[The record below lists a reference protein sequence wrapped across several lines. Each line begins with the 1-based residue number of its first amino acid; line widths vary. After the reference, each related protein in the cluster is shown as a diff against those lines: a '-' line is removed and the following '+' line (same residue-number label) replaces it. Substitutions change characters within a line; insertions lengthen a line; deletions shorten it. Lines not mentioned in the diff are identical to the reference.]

1 MPSTSL
7 LPGLINWRKSPI
19 LSFSLSLTRSLQN
32 ILSVHARL
40 PLDFR
45 FDFLLTALPRY
56 PVQST
61 VIHRG
66 PLGTARTGLQ
76 SAHAL
81 FSGTPGSSLQ
91 PYSFSHT
98 SFRPLSDGH
107 KQLVQQLRLWAH
119 GFPFLIRP
127 PTAPEPLLTISSIDA
142 DIAFDLCVQVWH
154 IVKRDRMVVL
164 FVWDGTDLPL
174 PSLSA
179 HVHHPS
185 LDPAPLVLPSLT
197 HPLARA
203 PLHFVP
209 LPRSTALNHSIS
221 LLLSLFCAGRQHQSP
236 PVIPR
241 ITASHTMPPNPPLHH
256 LRPPA
261 HPYPNPH
268 PLGHP
273 HQPLHQH
280 RRMQGCIPPLLL
292 PALAQ
297 GTHFFAVGGRP
308 APPLCVLQRVPPLG
322 SLLPVMCHVDDL
334 HWLLHRLHPS
344 VAKALEGEGGGGPA
358 RAGHEGEG
366 GGRGDG
372 GNRGGENERAERDQN
387 GGQGAGGVA
396 AEGSERRQ
404 DGEGREEGEEE
415 RVAGEWQQEGVVPCW
430 VRLRNIRAT
439 CHGARGDWLGI
450 FNNSSRLSLV
460 RECYSDVAELK
471 SKYAERAASEDAHTR
486 IGNMAL
492 WASIHQHTRIAR
504 SLQPYSTLRQIY
516 THPVVPYRFRCA
528 ARVIFASAIHPARF
542 TAFVPDKPR
551 SISSSPAP
559 PRSSTPLPAVATSAG
574 AAAGTDAT
582 EGTGEE
588 GTGKRSGEEG
598 VERARAK
605 LQKGEGH
612 ADVARQDV
620 ADVARQEGADVAP
633 QEDAEANVAR
643 EAVGKGVEEG
653 EGGGSGKAAETA
665 GTSEGVGGVASA
677 KGESTGKAGS
687 GVKRKWAAGL
697 VLVLEDATGRLL
709 VRLASPNAEVFFSA
723 TAEELRKDAGVSA
736 RAAAS
741 MAMLLG
747 VPRDHGQDTEFDFG
761 QQAHAGIERDAV
773 HENEDARVEREA
785 RNPPSIDCS
794 MAPRVLG
801 LLALIAI
808 SVVGCVA
815 FSEERP
821 TDQRILVLLDDLKN
835 KDSYS
840 IFFKNLADRGYE
852 LDLRAARDSSL
863 VLQKYGEYLYDAAI
877 ILAPKVSSFGGVVDV
892 AAILD
897 FVDSGHD
904 LILAADSGASDTIRD
919 IALECGVDL
928 DENPKG
934 VVIDH
939 QQYARVSGRRDDHTL
954 VLGSNLINSSVIL
967 GASPIK
973 GPILFQGI
981 AMTVSPTSE
990 LVVPVLSGSPTAY
1003 AADPAAALK
1012 EPPALQGKA
1021 VSLVAAMQARNNAR
1035 VLISGSLALFTDSF
1049 FRAVVDVSATSADP
1063 ASQNAKTSQ
1072 WLSPAGNEQF
1082 VTELS
1087 KWTFH
1092 ERGHLKAVNLRH
1104 NKAGESTEPAVYLVS
1119 DHLEFAVDIYEWAG
1133 SEWVPFK
1140 GDDVQVQF
1148 YMMSPYVLK
1157 TLSHD
1162 DKGRFFT
1169 SFQVPDVY
1177 GVFQF
1182 KVEHKRLGYSTISLA
1197 KQIPVRPFRHDEF
1210 ERFIPAAF
1218 PYYASTFSMCSNAPF
1233 SFTMLVIPPLIILHH
1248 FYPTTTLFISTPYAL
1263 ANRALPSLPL
1273 VPIYI
1278 SFNHQMIAFFVI
1290 GFVFLYHK

>member
-1 MPSTSL
+1 MSSAWWSSQTTFGTPRGLVLLSL
-7 LPGLINWRKSPI
+7 
-19 LSFSLSLTRSLQN
+19 SLSLTRSLQN

-45 FDFLLTALPRY
+45 FDFLLTALPHY

-66 PLGTARTGLQ
+66 PLGTARTGQQ

-142 DIAFDLCVQVWH
+142 DIAFDLCVQVSQPVNCVAH
-154 IVKRDRMVVL
+154 SKEGSHGGALRLGRHRPPSPLAFRVSPA
-164 FVWDGTDLPL
+164 TSSLPCFRAFLWPLRFRLSSL
-174 PSLSA
+174 PFHFQARSSPFFRPSTTCPSITHPSSRPCSTPFRPSSTLYCTQPLNLSSAVSFLCRPAAPIPSSHSPHHGQPYNAPESSSTPSAPSSSSLPQPPPTRPPTSTPASASA
-179 HVHHPS
+179 HAGVH
-185 LDPAPLVLPSLT
+185 PA
-197 HPLARA
+197 
-203 PLHFVP
+203 
-209 LPRSTALNHSIS
+209 
-221 LLLSLFCAGRQHQSP
+221 SP
-236 PVIPR
+236 PPCTR
-241 ITASHTMPPNPPLHH
+241 SG
-256 LRPPA
+256 
-261 HPYPNPH
+261 YPH
-268 PLGHP
+268 
-273 HQPLHQH
+273 
-280 RRMQGCIPPLLL
+280 
-292 PALAQ
+292 
-297 GTHFFAVGGRP
+297 FAVGGRP

-542 TAFVPDKPR
+542 TAFVPDKPH

-559 PRSSTPLPAVATSAG
+559 PHSSTPLPAAATSAG

-665 GTSEGVGGVASA
+665 GTSEGVGGVALA

-877 ILAPKVSSFGGVVDV
+877 ILAPEVSSFGGVVDV

-1104 NKAGESTEPAVYLVS
+1104 NKAGESTEPAVYRVS

-1218 PYYASTFSMCSNAPF
+1218 PYYASTFSM
-1233 SFTMLVIPPLIILHH
+1233 
-1248 FYPTTTLFISTPYAL
+1248 
-1263 ANRALPSLPL
+1263 
-1273 VPIYI
+1273 
-1278 SFNHQMIAFFVI
+1278 MIAFFVI

>member
-1 MPSTSL
+1 MSHAESGWGMAKRKAHGEQQDKYVYTPLSDVPAAAGQKVNVFGVVVLADNIRHSQGTDFFCTLLLADTTLSL
-7 LPGLINWRKSPI
+7 
-19 LSFSLSLTRSLQN
+19 SLSLTRSLQN

-45 FDFLLTALPRY
+45 FDFLLTALPHY

-66 PLGTARTGLQ
+66 PLGTARTGQQ

-179 HVHHPS
+179 S
-185 LDPAPLVLPSLT
+185 VLL
-197 HPLARA
+197 
-203 PLHFVP
+203 
-209 LPRSTALNHSIS
+209 
-221 LLLSLFCAGRQHQSP
+221 
-236 PVIPR
+236 
-241 ITASHTMPPNPPLHH
+241 
-256 LRPPA
+256 
-261 HPYPNPH
+261 
-268 PLGHP
+268 
-273 HQPLHQH
+273 
-280 RRMQGCIPPLLL
+280 
-292 PALAQ
+292 
-297 GTHFFAVGGRP
+297 
-308 APPLCVLQRVPPLG
+308 PPLCRASAHSSGPFAFRVPPLG

-542 TAFVPDKPR
+542 TAFVPDKPH

-559 PRSSTPLPAVATSAG
+559 PRSSTPLPAAATSAG

-665 GTSEGVGGVASA
+665 GTSEGVGGVALA

-741 MAMLLG
+741 MAMLL
-747 VPRDHGQDTEFDFG
+747 
-761 QQAHAGIERDAV
+761 A
-773 HENEDARVEREA
+773 
-785 RNPPSIDCS
+785 

-877 ILAPKVSSFGGVVDV
+877 ILAPEVSSFGGVVDV

-1104 NKAGESTEPAVYLVS
+1104 NKAGESTEPAVYRVS

-1218 PYYASTFSMCSNAPF
+1218 PYYASTFSMS
-1233 SFTMLVIPPLIILHH
+1233 
-1248 FYPTTTLFISTPYAL
+1248 TLC
-1263 ANRALPSLPL
+1263 LP
-1273 VPIYI
+1273 
-1278 SFNHQMIAFFVI
+1278 
-1290 GFVFLYHK
+1290 

>member
-1 MPSTSL
+1 MSHAESGWGMAKRKAHGEQQDKYVYTPLSDVPAAAGQKVNVFGVVVLADNIRHSQGTDFFCTLLLADTTLSL
-7 LPGLINWRKSPI
+7 
-19 LSFSLSLTRSLQN
+19 SLSLTRSLQN

-45 FDFLLTALPRY
+45 FDFLLTALPHY

-66 PLGTARTGLQ
+66 PLGTARTGQQ

-179 HVHHPS
+179 PPTSTPASASAHAGVH
-185 LDPAPLVLPSLT
+185 PA
-197 HPLARA
+197 
-203 PLHFVP
+203 
-209 LPRSTALNHSIS
+209 
-221 LLLSLFCAGRQHQSP
+221 SP
-236 PVIPR
+236 PPCTR
-241 ITASHTMPPNPPLHH
+241 SG
-256 LRPPA
+256 
-261 HPYPNPH
+261 YPH
-268 PLGHP
+268 
-273 HQPLHQH
+273 
-280 RRMQGCIPPLLL
+280 
-292 PALAQ
+292 
-297 GTHFFAVGGRP
+297 FAVGGRP

-542 TAFVPDKPR
+542 TAFVPDKPH

-559 PRSSTPLPAVATSAG
+559 PHSSTPLPAAATSAG

-665 GTSEGVGGVASA
+665 GTSEGVGGVALA

-741 MAMLLG
+741 MAMLL
-747 VPRDHGQDTEFDFG
+747 
-761 QQAHAGIERDAV
+761 A
-773 HENEDARVEREA
+773 
-785 RNPPSIDCS
+785 

-877 ILAPKVSSFGGVVDV
+877 ILAPEVSSFGGVVDV

-1104 NKAGESTEPAVYLVS
+1104 NKAGESTEPAVYRVS

-1218 PYYASTFSMCSNAPF
+1218 PYYASTFSMS
-1233 SFTMLVIPPLIILHH
+1233 
-1248 FYPTTTLFISTPYAL
+1248 TLC
-1263 ANRALPSLPL
+1263 LP
-1273 VPIYI
+1273 
-1278 SFNHQMIAFFVI
+1278 
-1290 GFVFLYHK
+1290 

>member
-1 MPSTSL
+1 M
-7 LPGLINWRKSPI
+7 
-19 LSFSLSLTRSLQN
+19 
-32 ILSVHARL
+32 
-40 PLDFR
+40 
-45 FDFLLTALPRY
+45 
-56 PVQST
+56 QST

-66 PLGTARTGLQ
+66 PLGTARTGLGSI

-81 FSGTPGSSLQ
+81 FSGAPGASLQ
-91 PYSFSHT
+91 PYSFSHK
-98 SFRPLSDGH
+98 SFFPLSDGH
-107 KQLVQQLRLWAH
+107 KQLVQQLRAWAH

-142 DIAFDLCVQVWH
+142 DIAFDLCVQ
-154 IVKRDRMVVL
+154 
-164 FVWDGTDLPL
+164 DGG
-174 PSLSA
+174 
-179 HVHHPS
+179 
-185 LDPAPLVLPSLT
+185 
-197 HPLARA
+197 
-203 PLHFVP
+203 
-209 LPRSTALNHSIS
+209 ALC
-221 LLLSLFCAGRQHQSP
+221 LGRH
-236 PVIPR
+236 
-241 ITASHTMPPNPPLHH
+241 
-256 LRPPA
+256 RPP
-261 HPYPNPH
+261 
-268 PLGHP
+268 
-273 HQPLHQH
+273 
-280 RRMQGCIPPLLL
+280 
-292 PALAQ
+292 
-297 GTHFFAVGGRP
+297 
-308 APPLCVLQRVPPLG
+308 
-322 SLLPVMCHVDDL
+322 SPV
-334 HWLLHRLHPS
+334 
-344 VAKALEGEGGGGPA
+344 
-358 RAGHEGEG
+358 
-366 GGRGDG
+366 
-372 GNRGGENERAERDQN
+372 
-387 GGQGAGGVA
+387 
-396 AEGSERRQ
+396 
-404 DGEGREEGEEE
+404 
-415 RVAGEWQQEGVVPCW
+415 
-430 VRLRNIRAT
+430 T
-439 CHGARGDWLGI
+439 
-450 FNNSSRLSLV
+450 
-460 RECYSDVAELK
+460 
-471 SKYAERAASEDAHTR
+471 
-486 IGNMAL
+486 
-492 WASIHQHTRIAR
+492 
-504 SLQPYSTLRQIY
+504 
-516 THPVVPYRFRCA
+516 FR
-528 ARVIFASAIHPARF
+528 
-542 TAFVPDKPR
+542 
-551 SISSSPAP
+551 
-559 PRSSTPLPAVATSAG
+559 
-574 AAAGTDAT
+574 
-582 EGTGEE
+582 
-588 GTGKRSGEEG
+588 
-598 VERARAK
+598 
-605 LQKGEGH
+605 
-612 ADVARQDV
+612 
-620 ADVARQEGADVAP
+620 
-633 QEDAEANVAR
+633 
-643 EAVGKGVEEG
+643 
-653 EGGGSGKAAETA
+653 
-665 GTSEGVGGVASA
+665 
-677 KGESTGKAGS
+677 
-687 GVKRKWAAGL
+687 
-697 VLVLEDATGRLL
+697 
-709 VRLASPNAEVFFSA
+709 EVFFSA

-967 GASPIK
+967 GAAPIT
-973 GPILFQGI
+973 GPVLFQGI

-1063 ASQNAKTSQ
+1063 ASRNAKTSQ

-1104 NKAGESTEPAVYLVS
+1104 NKAGESTEPAVYRVS

-1218 PYYASTFSMCSNAPF
+1218 PYYASTFSM
-1233 SFTMLVIPPLIILHH
+1233 
-1248 FYPTTTLFISTPYAL
+1248 
-1263 ANRALPSLPL
+1263 
-1273 VPIYI
+1273 
-1278 SFNHQMIAFFVI
+1278 MIAFFVI

>member
-1 MPSTSL
+1 MVVQQDKYIYTPLSDVPAAAGQKVNVFGVVVLADNIRHSQGTDFYCTL
-7 LPGLINWRKSPI
+7 LLADTTCHSPGYAVNLFAPRAD
-19 LSFSLSLTRSLQN
+19 Q
-32 ILSVHARL
+32 L
-40 PLDFR
+40 PQVANVGDIIR
-45 FDFLLTALPRY
+45 IHR
-56 PVQST
+56 VMST
-61 VIHRG
+61 VIHSG
-66 PLGTARTGLQ
+66 PLGTARAGLG

-81 FSGTPGSSLQ
+81 FSGAPGAPLE
-91 PYSFSHT
+91 PYSFSHKT
-98 SFRPLSDGH
+98 FSPLSDGH
-107 KQLVQQLRLWAH
+107 KQLVQQLRAWAH

-154 IVKRDRMVVL
+154 VVKKDRMVVL

-179 HVHHPS
+179 PAAPIPSSHVPHQGQPFSVPDSSTTPS
-185 LDPAPLVLPSLT
+185 APSSSSVPEPAPTGPPTSTPASASAQERMHAASPPPSTRSL
-197 HPLARA
+197 HPL
-203 PLHFVP
+203 
-209 LPRSTALNHSIS
+209 
-221 LLLSLFCAGRQHQSP
+221 
-236 PVIPR
+236 
-241 ITASHTMPPNPPLHH
+241 
-256 LRPPA
+256 
-261 HPYPNPH
+261 
-268 PLGHP
+268 
-273 HQPLHQH
+273 
-280 RRMQGCIPPLLL
+280 
-292 PALAQ
+292 
-297 GTHFFAVGGRP
+297 FAIGSRP
-308 APPLCVLQRVPPLG
+308 APPLSVLQRVPPLG
-322 SLLPVMCHVDDL
+322 SLLPV
-334 HWLLHRLHPS
+334 
-344 VAKALEGEGGGGPA
+344 
-358 RAGHEGEG
+358 
-366 GGRGDG
+366 
-372 GNRGGENERAERDQN
+372 
-387 GGQGAGGVA
+387 
-396 AEGSERRQ
+396 
-404 DGEGREEGEEE
+404 
-415 RVAGEWQQEGVVPCW
+415 
-430 VRLRNIRAT
+430 IAT
-439 CHGARGDWLGI
+439 CHGARGDWLGL

-460 RECYSDVAELK
+460 RECYADVAELT

-551 SISSSPAP
+551 SLSSSPAP
-559 PRSSTPLPAVATSAG
+559 PRSSTPPPAAATSAG
-574 AAAGTDAT
+574 ATAGTDAT

-605 LQKGEGH
+605 LRKGEDN

-620 ADVARQEGADVAP
+620 AHVARQEGADVAP
-633 QEDAEANVAR
+633 QEDAEANVAK

-687 GVKRKWAAGL
+687 GVRRKWVAGL

-723 TAEELRKDAGVSA
+723 TAEELRKDAGLSA
-736 RAAAS
+736 RAAAG
-741 MAMLLG
+741 MAMLL
-747 VPRDHGQDTEFDFG
+747 
-761 QQAHAGIERDAV
+761 A
-773 HENEDARVEREA
+773 
-785 RNPPSIDCS
+785 

-967 GASPIK
+967 GAAPIK
-973 GPILFQGI
+973 GPVLFQGI

-1063 ASQNAKTSQ
+1063 ASQNARTSQ

-1104 NKAGESTEPAVYLVS
+1104 NKAGESTEPAVYRVS

-1218 PYYASTFSMCSNAPF
+1218 PYYASTFSM
-1233 SFTMLVIPPLIILHH
+1233 
-1248 FYPTTTLFISTPYAL
+1248 
-1263 ANRALPSLPL
+1263 
-1273 VPIYI
+1273 
-1278 SFNHQMIAFFVI
+1278 MIAFFVI